1 MTQATRA
8 IRATRET
15 RQAIDAIV
23 VGAGQNGL
31 AAAARLAGAGRRV
44 VVVERRDAVGGLAGT
59 IELHPGYRVPGVL
72 HDEGRVSPRAAA
84 KLGLG
89 GHGLAFRD
97 APPVLLAEEGG
108 PGILVGRE
116 AGDGRAGNDGRPGA
130 ESASEIAARSR
141 RDGEAYVRYRGF
153 LARLRPLLESVMTSP
168 PPPLSPASP
177 GDFWEI
183 VKRGGKLWRHGRRDT
198 LELMRVAPMCVA
210 DFLDE
215 QFETPLLVEG
225 LAAPAVIGTWA
236 GPWSAGTNT
245 NLLLAEAVPGRH
257 VAGGPP
263 ALAAALERAAR
274 AAGAEIRTGA
284 EVVRLRLGGGR
295 AAGVTLASGETLD
308 AATLIVTCDPKRAFL
323 SLIAPGT
330 LPIRIEDEYRRI
342 RARGTAAKVH
352 LALSGPLELAARPGQ
367 AFESIRIGGGHVDE
381 LERAFDAVKY
391 HEASARPHLEIRVP
405 TVADPSL
412 APAGHHVVSILAS
425 YAPHDVAGGWTA
437 PRRAAFLESV
447 LAVLELH
454 APDIRRRIVAQELL
468 TPADLEER
476 YALTGG
482 QLHHGEPALDQLLVM
497 RPTPSAARYATSVPG
512 LYLGGSG
519 SHGGG
524 GVTFVPGL
532 LAAQAALAR

>member
-1 MTQATRA
+1 MPRDS
-8 IRATRET
+8 RE
-15 RQAIDAIV
+15 IDVIV

-31 AAAARLAGAGRRV
+31 AAAARLAGAGRKV
-44 VVVERRDAVGGLAGT
+44 VVLERRDAIGGLAGM
-59 IELHPGYRVPGVL
+59 IELHPGYRVPGIL
-72 HDEGRVSPRAAA
+72 HDEGRVSPRAAT
-84 KLGLG
+84 KLGLER
-89 GHGLAFRD
+89 HGLAFRD
-97 APPVLLAEEGG
+97 APPVLLAEAGG
-108 PGILVGRE
+108 RGILVGSGGGNGRLG
-116 AGDGRAGNDGRPGA
+116 ADGADGA
-130 ESASEIAARSR
+130 EAAAEIRARSR
-141 RDGEAYVRYRGF
+141 HDGESYARYRGF
-153 LARLRPLLESVMTSP
+153 FARLRPLLESVMSSP
-168 PPPLSPASP
+168 PPPLSPASA

-183 VKRGGKLWRHGRRDT
+183 AKRGGKLWRHGRHDT

-257 VAGGPP
+257 LVGGPP
-263 ALAAALERAAR
+263 ALVAALERAAR

-284 EVVRLRLGGGR
+284 EVVRLRIENGR
-295 AAGVTLASGETLD
+295 AAGVALAGGETLD
-308 AATLIVTCDPKRAFL
+308 AATLVLTCDPKRAFL
-323 SLIAPGT
+323 ELIAPGT

-352 LALSGPLELAARPGQ
+352 LALSGPLELAARPAQ
-367 AFESIRIGGGHVDE
+367 AFEHIRIGGGHVDD
-381 LERAFDAVKY
+381 LERAFDAIKY
-391 HEASARPHLEIRVP
+391 HEVSPRPHLEIRVP
-405 TVADPSL
+405 TVADPNL

-425 YAPHDVAGGWTA
+425 YAPHDVAGGWTDK
-437 PRRAAFLESV
+437 RRADFLESV
-447 LAVLELH
+447 LATLESH
-454 APDIRRRIVAQELL
+454 APDVRRRIVAQELL
-468 TPADLEER
+468 TPGDLEAR

-524 GVTFVPGL
+524 GVTFAPGL
-532 LAAQAALAR
+532 LAAAAALAG

>member
-1 MTQATRA
+1 MPRDNRA
-8 IRATRET
+8 PDAVDP
-15 RQAIDAIV
+15 IDAIV

-31 AAAARLAGAGRRV
+31 AAAARLAGAGRKV
-44 VVVERRDAVGGLAGT
+44 VVLERRAAIGGLAGM
-59 IELHPGYRVPGVL
+59 IELHPGYRVPGIL
-72 HDEGRVSPRAAA
+72 HDEGRVSPRAVA
-84 KLGLG
+84 KLGLER
-89 GHGLAFRD
+89 HGLAFRD
-97 APPVLLAEEGG
+97 APPVLLAEAGG
-108 PGILVGRE
+108 RGILVGSG
-116 AGDGRAGNDGRPGA
+116 GDGRQGGA
-130 ESASEIAARSR
+130 EVAAEIAARSR
-141 RDGEAYVRYRGF
+141 HDGQSYTRYRGF
-153 LARLRPLLESVMTSP
+153 LARLRPLLESVMGSP

-183 VKRGGKLWRHGRRDT
+183 VKRGGKLWRHGRHDT

-257 VAGGPP
+257 LVGGPP
-263 ALAAALERAAR
+263 ALIAALERAAR

-284 EVVRLRLGGGR
+284 EVVRLRIENGR
-295 AAGVTLASGETLD
+295 AAGVALAGGETLD
-308 AATLIVTCDPKRAFL
+308 AATLVVTCDPKRAFL
-323 SLIAPGT
+323 ELIAPGT

-367 AFESIRIGGGHVDE
+367 AFECIRIGGGHVDD
-381 LERAFDAVKY
+381 LERAFDAIKY
-391 HEASARPHLEIRVP
+391 HEVSPRPHLEVRVP
-405 TVADPSL
+405 TVADPGL

-425 YAPHDVAGGWTA
+425 YAPHDVAGGWTEK
-437 PRRAAFLESV
+437 RRADLLESV
-447 LAVLELH
+447 LAVLASH
-454 APDIRRRIVAQELL
+454 APDVRRRIIAQELL
-468 TPADLEER
+468 TPGDLEAR

-532 LAAQAALAR
+532 LAAAAALAG

>member
-1 MTQATRA
+1 MPTTATPAPRA
-8 IRATRET
+8 SN
-15 RQAIDAIV
+15 AIDVIV
-23 VGAGQNGL
+23 VGGGQNGL

-44 VVVERRDAVGGLAGT
+44 VVLERRGAVGGLAGM
-59 IELHPGYRVPGVL
+59 IELHPGYRVPGIL
-72 HDEGRVSPRAAA
+72 HDEGRVSPRAVA
-84 KLGLG
+84 KLSLER
-89 GHGLAFRD
+89 HGLAFRD
-97 APPVLLAEEGG
+97 TPPVLLAEAGG
-108 PGILVGRE
+108 RGILVARDGSQS
-116 AGDGRAGNDGRPGA
+116 AGATGA
-130 ESASEIAARSR
+130 LALNGEISARSR
-141 RDGEAYVRYRGF
+141 HDAEAYVRYRGF
-153 LARLRPLLESVMTSP
+153 LARLRPLLESVMGEP

-183 VKRGGKLWRHGRRDT
+183 ARRGGKLWRHGRRDT
-198 LELMRVAPMCVA
+198 LELLRVAPMCVA
-210 DFLDE
+210 DFLNE
-215 QFETPLLVEG
+215 QFESPLLVEG

-257 VAGGPP
+257 LAGGPP
-263 ALAAALERAAR
+263 ALVAALERAAR
-274 AAGAEIRTGA
+274 AAGAEIRTSA
-284 EVVRLRLGGGR
+284 EVVRLRLDNGR
-295 AAGVTLASGETLD
+295 AAGVTLASGEALD
-308 AATLIVTCDPKRAFL
+308 AAVVVVTSDPKRAFL
-323 SLIAPGT
+323 ELIAPGT

-342 RARGTAAKVH
+342 RSRGTAAKVH

-381 LERAFDAVKY
+381 LERAFDAIKY
-391 HEASARPHLEIRVP
+391 REVSPRPHLEIRVP

-425 YAPHDVAGGWTA
+425 YAPHDVAGGWTEK
-437 PRRAAFLESV
+437 RRADFLEAV
-447 LAVLELH
+447 LATLERH
-454 APDIRRRIVAQELL
+454 APGVRGRIVAQELL

-497 RPTPSAARYATSVPG
+497 RPAPSAARYATSVPG

-524 GVTFVPGL
+524 GVTFTPGL
-532 LAAQAALAR
+532 LAAQAALRG